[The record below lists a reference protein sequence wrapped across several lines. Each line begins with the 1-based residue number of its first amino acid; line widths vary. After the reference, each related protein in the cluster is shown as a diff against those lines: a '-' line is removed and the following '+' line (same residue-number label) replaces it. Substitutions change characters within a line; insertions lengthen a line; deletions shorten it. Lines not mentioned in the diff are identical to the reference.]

1 MRWGILSTGTIASK
15 FAKTLLDMHD
25 PQETAAAVASRTIE
39 KAVAFADT
47 YHIPIAHSAYEALA
61 DDPQVEAVYVATPN
75 NFHYEHVRMC
85 LNAGKHVLCEKP
97 LTTCAE
103 DARELYALA
112 QQKGLFLME
121 AFWIRFLPL
130 YEKLLSLID
139 SGTLGALQHARCDY
153 GFIAQGPRR
162 TRKFRS
168 ELGGGALL
176 DIGIYNLGFLRMV
189 MGSDPEA
196 FTSEV
201 QFNEFGTDCFS
212 VLQLTYPG
220 GRTAHS
226 LQAIGLEIPRHA
238 ALYFEKGNVYLPD
251 FQDAFKMEVHP
262 LGQEAYTLS
271 FPPEVN
277 GFEYEIREA
286 TRCIQAKETCSS
298 IFTPEDSIAT
308 LQLMDQIRRQW
319 GMKFSFE

>member
-112 QQKGLFLME
+112 
-121 AFWIRFLPL
+121 
-130 YEKLLSLID
+130 
-139 SGTLGALQHARCDY
+139 
-153 GFIAQGPRR
+153 
-162 TRKFRS
+162 
-168 ELGGGALL
+168 
-176 DIGIYNLGFLRMV
+176 
-189 MGSDPEA
+189 
-196 FTSEV
+196 
-201 QFNEFGTDCFS
+201 
-212 VLQLTYPG
+212 
-220 GRTAHS
+220 
-226 LQAIGLEIPRHA
+226 
-238 ALYFEKGNVYLPD
+238 
-251 FQDAFKMEVHP
+251 
-262 LGQEAYTLS
+262 
-271 FPPEVN
+271 
-277 GFEYEIREA
+277 
-286 TRCIQAKETCSS
+286 
-298 IFTPEDSIAT
+298 
-308 LQLMDQIRRQW
+308 
-319 GMKFSFE
+319 